1 MAGLLVAFAVGFVA
15 GRLAWL
21 AARPWFAQPGL
32 TRPNYRNHYVPTATG
47 IVLALAL
54 LLVEGGRTAAA
65 TFGLGDDEAAQG
77 ARLLTV
83 VAVLG
88 FSLLGAVDD
97 VAGSGEHRG
106 FRGHLLALATG
117 RVTTGLFKL
126 LGGAAVAVVV
136 VGPLTGL
143 RGPNAMVADSPG
155 RLLTDAALVALAA
168 NLGNLLDRRP
178 GRTAKSALACFVL
191 LVALAG
197 AEPALSGVAVVVGAA
212 AALLMDDLRERLM
225 LGDAGANPLGA
236 ALGLGVVMAAAP
248 GARDLTAAAL
258 LVLNLLGE
266 VVSFTRVIDAVPP
279 LRALDRLGS
288 LRRGAGAGR
297 PRRGRRGGG

>member
-1 MAGLLVAFAVGFVA
+1 MAGLLVAFAVGFMA
-15 GRLAWL
+15 GRLAWM

-54 LLVEGGRTAAA
+54 LLVEAGRTAAA
-65 TFGLGDDEAAQG
+65 TFGLGDDDAAQG

-83 VAVLG
+83 LAVLG

-126 LGGAAVAVVV
+126 LGGGAVALLV
-136 VGPLTGL
+136 VGPLAG
-143 RGPNAMVADSPG
+143 DSPR

-178 GRTAKSALACFVL
+178 GRTGKCALVCFVL

-212 AALLMDDLRERLM
+212 AALLVDDLRERLM

-236 ALGLGVVMAAAP
+236 ALGLGVVLAAGP
-248 GARDLTAAAL
+248 GARDVVAL
-258 LVLNLLGE
+258 VLVVLNLLGE

-279 LRALDRLGS
+279 LRAFDRLGS
-288 LRRGAGAGR
+288 LRRDAGASR
-297 PRRGRRGGG
+297 PRRGPRAGG

>member
-1 MAGLLVAFAVGFVA
+1 VGAVLAALAVGFVA

-21 AARPWFAQPGL
+21 AARQWFIQPGL
-32 TRPNYRNHYVPTATG
+32 LRPNYRNHYVPTATG

-54 LLVEGGRTAAA
+54 LLVEAGRSAAA
-65 TFGLGDDEAAQG
+65 TFGLGDDSAAQG
-77 ARLLTV
+77 ARLLTLL
-83 VAVLG
+83 AVLG
-88 FSLLGAVDD
+88 FCLLGTVDD

-126 LGGAAVAVVV
+126 LGGAAVALVV
-136 VGPLTGL
+136 VGPMAG
-143 RGPNAMVADSPG
+143 DSPR
-155 RLLTDAALVALAA
+155 RLFTDAALIALSA

-178 GRTAKSALACFVL
+178 GRTAKAALACFVL

-197 AEPALSGVAVVVGAA
+197 AEPELTGVAVLIGAA
-212 AALLMDDLRERLM
+212 AALLVDDLRERLM

-236 ALGLGVVMAAAP
+236 ALGLGVVLAAGP
-248 GARDLTAAAL
+248 EARDVTAL
-258 LVLNLLGE
+258 VVLVLNLLGE

-279 LRALDRLGS
+279 LRALDRLG
-288 LRRGAGAGR
+288 RPARPAGG
-297 PRRGRRGGG
+297 PRRPGSRAGG